1 MRGIFVCGIDTAVGK
16 TMVCGFLAK
25 YLQEKGYDAVTQKWI
40 QTGSAK
46 DTLTDIDV
54 HLRLTGKDKESIK
67 EFFPYL
73 CPYIFKA
80 PCSPHLAAKMENKRI
95 SAGKIINSYNSLSKR
110 FDFVIVEG
118 IGGVLVP
125 FNKKQLVIDIVGRLG
140 LSVLVVVQ
148 NRLGAINHTLLT
160 IEALKKRKLKILG
173 LLFNNAKQCDSFILK
188 DNPEIIKAI
197 TQERVFGTLPWV
209 DNPDRLY
216 NDFIPIGERICRAIG
231 I

>member
-16 TMVCGFLAK
+16 TLVTGFLAK
-25 YLQEKGYDAVTQKWI
+25 YLLEKGYFAVTQKWI
-40 QTGSAK
+40 QTGSAQEA
-46 DTLTDIDV
+46 LTDMQT
-54 HLRLTGKDKESIK
+54 HLRITGEDKSSIK
-67 EFFPYL
+67 GFLPDL
-73 CPYIFKA
+73 CPYTLRA
-80 PCSPHLAAKMENKRI
+80 PYSPHLAAKMENKRI
-95 SAGKIINSYNSLSKR
+95 SASKIIDSYNSLSKR

-118 IGGVLVP
+118 IGGILVP
-125 FNKKQLVIDIVGRLG
+125 FNKKQLVIDIVQRLG
-140 LSVLVVVQ
+140 LLVLVVVQ

-173 LLFNNAKQCDSFILK
+173 LLFNNAKQCDRFILR
-188 DNPEIIKAI
+188 DNPVIIKAL

-216 NDFIPIGERICRAIG
+216 NNFVPIGERICRAIG